1 MQRLESKV
9 LLAGCLVNGILSS
22 IAIAIDIMSVST
34 APTLSTSIGMMQNKV
49 KNNSSDSSGKIRII
63 ALLYIR
69 VPVLTWRP

>member
-1 MQRLESKV
+1 M
-9 LLAGCLVNGILSS
+9 LAGCLVNGILSS
-22 IAIAIDIMSVST
+22 IAIDIMSVST
-34 APTLSTSIGMMQNKV
+34 APTLSTSVGMMQNKV

>member
-1 MQRLESKV
+1 MHRLESKA

-22 IAIAIDIMSVST
+22 TAIDIMSVST
-34 APTLSTSIGMMQNKV
+34 APTLSTSVGMMQSKV